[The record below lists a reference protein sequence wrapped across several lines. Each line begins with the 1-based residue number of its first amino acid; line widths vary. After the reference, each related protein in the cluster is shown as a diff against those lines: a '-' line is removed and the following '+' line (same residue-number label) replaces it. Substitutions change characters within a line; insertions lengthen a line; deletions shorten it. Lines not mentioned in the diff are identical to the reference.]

1 LRLSIARRIFA
12 PLNIGENIMSALQ
25 LYIYLSGFVAFFL
38 GCFFYYQSRKED
50 LSEKQ
55 MIARRRVMNFFLII
69 GFICVVYSWL

>member
-38 GCFFYYQSRKED
+38 GCFFYYQSRKEN
-50 LSEKQ
+50 LSEQQK
-55 MIARRRVMNFFLII
+55 ITRRKGMNFFLII
-69 GFICVVYSWL
+69 ALICVGYS